1 MSDGDRPGINPLGPF
16 EPSSPA
22 VSRRRPGAIVLFEG
36 RVRPREN
43 GRTIRALSYEVY
55 EPMAREMLVAIGEE
69 LAGRHGLVGL
79 CVEHSKG
86 LVAVGECSFRLQ
98 VAGRHRQESLAALSE
113 FIDRRA
119 TFPFGKCRWS
129 RMRYSGRYATGNPR
143 RGQAEQE
150 PPESLLS

>member
-1 MSDGDRPGINPLGPF
+1 MAIVLASIHSGPLSRPAPPFPGDG
-16 EPSSPA
+16 A
-22 VSRRRPGAIVLFEG
+22 GAIVLFEG

-113 FIDRRA
+113 FIDRLKRDV
-119 TFPFGKCRWS
+119 PIWK
-129 RMRYSGRYATGNPR
+129 MPV
-143 RGQAEQE
+143 E
-150 PPESLLS
+150 